1 MNREEW
7 NKLSEESKWKL
18 ANMKFI
24 TKFEDITGNI
34 ITKAFVESIEK
45 LLQKEDTREDNS
57 EECFYSVLQNCWVY
71 INPFNRKQVMYSVS
85 NGFQVKMRTSD
96 WESTKDE
103 GNKSVWQK
111 VESVN
116 ELKVGDFIRM
126 YDKADDKY
134 KENLKGILI
143 NKNGIYISYQYF
155 NEDGVHFNKWEFDE
169 WVNVEKAVLVEE

>member
-7 NKLSEESKWKL
+7 NKLSEESKWFL
-18 ANMKFI
+18 ANSRFI
-24 TKFEDITGNI
+24 TIFEDTTGNI
-34 ITKAFVESIEK
+34 IDESVVKRLEK

-57 EECFYSVLQNCWVY
+57 DECYYNGVYWYY
-71 INPFNRKQVMYSVS
+71 INPCNKKQGMYVNGHGLQISTYKYELDS
-85 NGFQVKMRTSD
+85 NKN
-96 WESTKDE
+96 ENK
-103 GNKSVWQK
+103 KSVWQK
-111 VESVN
+111 VEN
-116 ELKVGDFIRM
+116 IEDLKVGDFIRI